1 MKKTLIP
8 KKKQKMTEE
17 LKWKVLMFLQ
27 FSNLTRDSNR
37 DVLKI
42 EMQNISKDSSTQ
54 IDRNSTIEKLVNHL
68 LK

>member
-1 MKKTLIP
+1 
-8 KKKQKMTEE
+8 
-17 LKWKVLMFLQ
+17 MFLQ